1 VRLKDAH
8 QGIVREDELLIPLTL
23 PAGTSTLT
31 LDYQW

>member
-1 VRLKDAH
+1 
-8 QGIVREDELLIPLTL
+8 VREDELLIPLRL